1 MSDQPPSHQADS
13 PDASTGPAGENPRA
27 FSQGTG
33 YVLQIVGL
41 ILMLSG
47 CCVCSLLGWYQDE
60 SDVPI
65 NSPADYF
72 AQPNLPLALA
82 ALNLFASF
90 AGGIGLLGAGIGLQ
104 GDRPNSG
111 RIAMWITGLLAL
123 TWWATAVAHLLLTK
137 SIPGTITAVVLAA
150 GCTFLFL
157 LAGNSAR
164 VLRENPPPEDLHAVP
179 PDYVDPL
186 TDRKNLPPK
195 DESA

>member
-1 MSDQPPSHQADS
+1 MSQPAPTDPAHSPDQPSD
-13 PDASTGPAGENPRA
+13 ENPRA

-41 ILMLSG
+41 ILTFGG

-60 SDVPI
+60 TDVPI

-72 AQPNLPLALA
+72 AQPNLSLALA

-90 AGGIGLLGAGIGLQ
+90 AGGLGLLGAGIGLQ
-104 GDRPNSG
+104 GDRPRSG
-111 RIAMWITGLLAL
+111 KIAMAVTATLAL
-123 TWWATAVAHLLLTK
+123 IFAATAAVHLFITHSLA
-137 SIPGTITAVVLAA
+137 PAITAAVFAA
-150 GCTFLFL
+150 AMTLLFL

-164 VLRENPPPEDLHAVP
+164 VLRENPAPEDANAVP

-186 TDRKNLPPK
+186 TAKKNLPPK
-195 DESA
+195 NNET